1 MIAGLEELLGAPV
14 TLQELKHKPGRRRTL
29 RARGSRRS
37 AIVKIY
43 QSARAPLVSE
53 RIAALAIG
61 PDEPAVPEVLH
72 VDPARRTLVL
82 SDQVGRPFREILFD
96 GDLAAGRRVGAALG
110 RWHAAWSGNAPECF
124 RPHTFERERDV
135 LLSST
140 RLASP
145 PLAGRITSLLD
156 SLELEWTASTVVH
169 RDLYEEQILVG
180 ERVALIDLD
189 DASSGPAELDV
200 GNLLGHAELL
210 ELRSG
215 RSLRPMLRELL
226 RGYRSECPTLDEDLT
241 DACRELTLLRL
252 ACLNDSTDL
261 AERAAR
267 LGAAA

>member
-1 MIAGLEELLGAPV
+1 MIAGLEELLGPPV

-43 QSARAPLVSE
+43 QSARAPVVAE
-53 RIAALAIG
+53 RIAALAMG
-61 PDEPAVPEVLH
+61 PGEPTVPQVLQ

-82 SDQVGRPFREILFD
+82 SDQAGRPFRESLLD
-96 GDLAAGRRVGAALG
+96 GDRAASRRVGEALG
-110 RWHAAWSGNAPECF
+110 RWHAAWSGNAPKCF
-124 RPHTFERERDV
+124 STHTFEREREV

-140 RLASP
+140 RLASQ
-145 PLAGRITSLLD
+145 PLAGRVASLLD
-156 SLELEWTASTVVH
+156 SLELEWAASTVVH
-169 RDLYEEQILVG
+169 RDLYEEQILVA

-189 DASSGPAELDV
+189 DAASGPPELDV

-215 RSLRPMLRELL
+215 RSLRPMVREFLL
-226 RGYRSECPTLDEDLT
+226 GYRSEGPSLDEDLM